1 LAPDTFIIIMNFGE
15 DLNLQLM
22 QVNKSYQ
29 QYLFGAL
36 NEIDIY
42 QHYPIILV
50 INRAGG
56 RITQKDICN
65 ELQIEK
71 SNMVAIITL
80 LVNKNY
86 VTKEVNFKD
95 RRGKL
100 ITLTAKAN
108 YLIGVLDSLF
118 TVFEQQL
125 FEEIT
130 WQEKFTCLRVLTKV
144 NEKLKTTAQ
153 QNAGFDKLVKQL
165 TLLNNNDILV

>member
-1 LAPDTFIIIMNFGE
+1 MNFGE

-56 RITQKDICN
+56 RITQKAICN

-130 WQEKFTCLRVLTKV
+130 WQEKFTCLRVLAKV

-153 QNAGFDKLVKQL
+153 QNVGFDKLVKQL